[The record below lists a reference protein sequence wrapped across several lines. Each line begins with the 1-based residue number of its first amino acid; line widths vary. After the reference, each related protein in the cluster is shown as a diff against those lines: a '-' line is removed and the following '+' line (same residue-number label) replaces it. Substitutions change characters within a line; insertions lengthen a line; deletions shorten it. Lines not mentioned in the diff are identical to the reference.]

1 MCGISAFVGIQGPNG
16 LPVNKSAVGL
26 ETELNKSLDIIKH
39 RGPDARGVWMSPD
52 TRVGLGHVRLSIVD
66 LSPEGNQP
74 FIDAEDGITAV
85 VNGELYGHEAYHA
98 QLANEY
104 NFQGKSDCEIV
115 IALYKHY
122 GRSFLSHLRGEFA
135 FVLWDSKREVF
146 FAARDRYG
154 IKPLYYTI
162 LDGRLIVATEMKAF
176 LGFGWRPE
184 WCVETLRGHAW
195 KSGTKTF
202 FKGVEKVLPAHY
214 LVCQNYKGEVKQTM
228 YWDNDFPD
236 KRVLE
241 IRTEAEMVEG
251 VRERLLEAVRV
262 RLRADVPVGV
272 YLSGGLD
279 SSTIAG
285 IVAHLIKEEGA
296 KLGNDVSGDLSR
308 LRCFTVQFDKDSGA
322 DESDVAQ
329 RTAEWLG
336 VDLHLV
342 HMDEPNLASRFED
355 AVWYSEIPFPDL
367 NGIGK
372 LALSEKVNSL
382 GMKVVLTGEG
392 ADEHFVGYPDFRPD
406 LLQEPDYS
414 WPASDFPPEKREKVW
429 REAREN
435 TGAVIFGDGSDSV
448 PASTAR
454 MVNNTHTMREV
465 AKCGYL
471 PFLPWT
477 NIYLSTG
484 DPETRLAEDLDGRA
498 LQMIAN
504 KWHPLHTSQYIW
516 LKSYLPNFIL
526 RWVGDNMDMAHHVES
541 RPAFLDHHLNEYV
554 NFLPPSL
561 KMKYNPDNNTFNE
574 KYILRKAARPFITD
588 EIYARRKVPYC
599 GPTQYKEDGPVHQV
613 FLRLLT
619 RENIERLGFVDW
631 SKTEDYLE
639 RAFRK
644 GDRTAF
650 RNAVLIAQFVVIM
663 QRFGV
668 PPASPIPN

>member
-1 MCGISAFVGIQGPNG
+1 MCGISAYVDIQGPNG
-16 LPVNKSAVGL
+16 PPLQGSAEGRK
-26 ETELNKSLDIIKH
+26 TELNKSLDIIKH
-39 RGPDARGVWMSPD
+39 RGPDARGVWMSAD

-66 LSPEGNQP
+66 LSPDGNQP
-74 FIDAEDGITAV
+74 FVDTQDGITAV
-85 VNGELYGHEAYHA
+85 VNGELYGHEAYYT

-122 GRSFLSHLRGEFA
+122 GRAFLSHLRGEFA

-162 LDGRLIVATEMKAF
+162 IDDRLIVATEMKAF

-184 WCVETLRGHAW
+184 WCVETLRGYAW
-195 KSGTKTF
+195 KMGTKTF
-202 FKGVEKVLPAHY
+202 FKGVLPGHY
-214 LVCQNYKGEVKQTM
+214 LVCQNYKGGIKQTI
-228 YWDNDFPD
+228 YWDTDFPD

-241 IRTEAEMVEG
+241 TRSEAEMVEG

-279 SSTIAG
+279 SSAIAG
-285 IVAHLIKEEGA
+285 IVAHLIKEEGT
-296 KLGNDVSGDLSR
+296 KLGNDNTGDLSR

-329 RTAEWLG
+329 RTADWLG
-336 VDLHLV
+336 VEYH
-342 HMDEPNLASRFED
+342 P
-355 AVWYSEIPFPDL
+355 IPFPDL
-367 NGIGK
+367 NGLGK
-372 LALSEKVNSL
+372 LALSEKVHSL

-392 ADEHFVGYPDFRPD
+392 SDEHFVGYPDFRPD

-414 WPASDFPPEKREKVW
+414 WPAADLPPHVREKAW
-429 REAREN
+429 REARDN
-435 TGAVIFGDGSDSV
+435 TGAVIFGDGGHVV
-448 PASTAR
+448 PVSTAR

-477 NIYLSTG
+477 STYLSAG
-484 DPETRLAEDLDGRA
+484 DPETRLAEDLDGRI
-498 LQMIAN
+498 LEMIAN

-516 LKSYLPNFIL
+516 LRSYLPNFIL

-541 RPAFLDHHLNEYV
+541 RPAFLDHHLNQYV

-561 KMKYNPDNNTFNE
+561 KMRYNPEDNTFNE
-574 KYILRKAARPFITD
+574 KYILRQAARPFVTD
-588 EIYARRKVPYC
+588 EIYARRKVAYC
-599 GPTQYKEDGPVHQV
+599 GPTQYKENGPVHRV

-619 RENIERLGFVDW
+619 KENIERLGFLDW
-631 SKTEDYLE
+631 ALTEDYLE
-639 RAFRK
+639 RAFRQ
-644 GDRTAF
+644 GDRRAF